1 MELEVLRERL
11 DCRKVARHYGVT
23 FKRRNGEWWLGSCPN
38 KEAHTRG
45 DKNPSFSVGPRGYKC
60 FSSSCFISG
69 DIFTLIGMFQNL
81 DAVRD
86 FPQIKTIAMEHAGES
101 VDSPPASQMVSARPS
116 LLKTVSAL
124 SETRASLMTQ
134 LWGILHD
141 SPLSPQ
147 AISWLNSRGIDPEVA
162 YGLGCRDWSMESDA
176 IREWMEDHPE
186 EDFIEAGLAKLDG
199 NGIKWWAGMQAATE
213 EPWAQGLG
221 LPLVHG
227 PDADAPMGWRWR
239 LFNPPN
245 FGRGTLPKAMA
256 QYKVEGFEAM
266 PLGFAR
272 ATKQSVSGMYVL
284 VITEGEPDY
293 LSVADAVRSVEYDVP
308 VLPLGI
314 VSMSKPFPD
323 SCQGLLVHA
332 HKVIC
337 VMDQGRMIERLGVTG
352 GEQRAYQ
359 IMSLMMKG
367 VMDRVGDFEIAYQST
382 VSRFQ
387 LALQA
392 DDQDINDIHQAK
404 ALTGLLSD
412 LLHAPPSYS
421 RLIERK
427 DIWKVALD
435 SGVAPTLVKE
445 EDLHTPTSQPPRHSF
460 DALASLSTL
469 GWLQV
474 QPPPRRVLLSYN
486 DECMLPFG
494 KVGFFVG
501 EGGIGK
507 SWALTQLA
515 VAVATGTPWFQ
526 AFRVP
531 EGSKG
536 PVVLAMAEED
546 VEEMHRRIR
555 HVVEH
560 LGLPAHHLS
569 DLEQNLWPLPLSG
582 QFVEFLTEGQGSG
595 HFDDFYQALS
605 AKAPPQGWSMVVLDP
620 ASRFMGVDT
629 EKDNALATR
638 FVQLL
643 EQLTTLPG
651 RPTVLCAHH
660 TNKVSRSGGSSASS
674 AGASRGAS
682 ALSDGARWQGNLFG
696 HEDKDGEM
704 HPDQAVFNVS
714 KSNYGPKPP
723 MLYLKRK
730 PHSGVLIPFDPYS
743 GAKR

>member
-1 MELEVLRERL
+1 MEIEVLRERL

-38 KEAHTRG
+38 KDAHTRG

-69 DIFTLIGMFQNL
+69 DIFALVGMFEGL
-81 DAVRD
+81 DPVRD
-86 FPQIKTIAMEHAGES
+86 FPQIKTISMEHAGEHVETS
-101 VDSPPASQMVSARPS
+101 LVTARVPGVVSKPVMSR
-116 LLKTVSAL
+116 
-124 SETRASLMTQ
+124 TRAEIMAQ
-134 LWGILHD
+134 LWDILHD
-141 SPLSPQ
+141 SPLSAQ

-176 IREWMEDHPE
+176 IREWMEE
-186 EDFIEAGLAKLDG
+186 WEDDDLIEAGLARTEQRNTKLWVG
-199 NGIKWWAGMQAATE
+199 LEGAIGQ
-213 EPWAQGLG
+213 PWAQGIGFPLAHG
-221 LPLVHG
+221 LN
-227 PDADAPMGWRWR
+227 ADVPMEWRWR
-239 LFNPPN
+239 FFKPLKFENGN
-245 FGRGTLPKAMA
+245 TLKVMA
-256 QYKVEGFEAM
+256 QYKVEGFDAM
-266 PLGFAR
+266 PLGFTR
-272 ATKQSVSGMYVL
+272 AIQQSTAGKYVL
-284 VITEGEPDY
+284 VIAEGEPDY
-293 LSVADAVRSVEYDVP
+293 LSVADAARSLEYDLP

-332 HKVIC
+332 HQVVC
-337 VMDQGRMIERLGVTG
+337 VMDKGRMIGRLGVTG
-352 GEQRAYQ
+352 GEDRAYQ
-359 IMSLMMKG
+359 IMSLMMQG
-367 VMDRVGDFEIAYQST
+367 VMDRVGDFDIAYEST
-382 VSRFQ
+382 VSRFH

-392 DDQDINDIHQAK
+392 DDQDINDIHQARG
-404 ALTGLLSD
+404 LTALLSE
-412 LLHAPPSYS
+412 LIHAPPSYS
-421 RLIERK
+421 RLIKRK

-435 SGVAPTLVKE
+435 SGVLPTLVKE
-445 EDLHTPTSQPPRHSF
+445 EDLHSPSLQSQRKAFSALTSLSALGWMHTQPPE
-460 DALASLSTL
+460 
-469 GWLQV
+469 
-474 QPPPRRVLLSYN
+474 RRILLSYN

-531 EGSKG
+531 DESKG

-560 LGLPAHHLS
+560 LGLSSHHLS

-605 AKAPPQGWSMVVLDP
+605 SRAPAQGWSMVVLDP

-660 TNKVSRSGGSSASS
+660 TNKVSRSGGAGASA

-682 ALSDGARWQGNLFG
+682 ALSDGARWQGNLFM
-696 HEDKDGEM
+696 HEDKDGEL
-704 HPDQAVFNVS
+704 HTDQAVFNVS

-723 MLYLKRK
+723 MLYLQRK
-730 PHSGVLIPFDPYS
+730 PRSGVLIPFDPYEDKTRS
-743 GAKR
+743 TC